1 MHWATIIWS
10 MIASACLTV
19 AAIYFLVWYR
29 NRASRASLFFAIATV
44 STAGSAFCELW
55 MMHAETVAD
64 QTAAIRLLQVP
75 LLCLFVSIT
84 WFVWTYLE
92 AGRRWLAWTIVVLRG
107 LYVLP
112 NFVMGQNPSFR
123 ELSVQR
129 IQFLGES
136 VTVVEGV
143 TNPFLAVG
151 QFGVLLVLAFVADAS
166 ITTWRRGDRRKAIV
180 GGTIQLFLAV
190 GLAASLP
197 VFWANARTP
206 LMISP
211 FFLGLIALM
220 GYELSRDVLRASQL
234 VEELKI
240 TESGLRESEARINLA
255 IEAGDF
261 GIWIRDLE
269 RDNIWASEILGL
281 PVSGRSFGGL
291 QLHTNRR
298 SSPGVGMLLLTSQR

>member
-1 MHWATIIWS
+1 
-10 MIASACLTV
+10 
-19 AAIYFLVWYR
+19 
-29 NRASRASLFFAIATV
+29 
-44 STAGSAFCELW
+44 
-55 MMHAETVAD
+55 
-64 QTAAIRLLQVP
+64 
-75 LLCLFVSIT
+75 
-84 WFVWTYLE
+84 
-92 AGRRWLAWTIVVLRG
+92 
-107 LYVLP
+107 
-112 NFVMGQNPSFR
+112 
-123 ELSVQR
+123 
-129 IQFLGES
+129 
-136 VTVVEGV
+136 
-143 TNPFLAVG
+143 
-151 QFGVLLVLAFVADAS
+151 
-166 ITTWRRGDRRKAIV
+166 
-180 GGTIQLFLAV
+180 
-190 GLAASLP
+190 
-197 VFWANARTP
+197 
-206 LMISP
+206 MISP

>member
-129 IQFLGES
+129 IQFLG
-136 VTVVEGV
+136 
-143 TNPFLAVG
+143 
-151 QFGVLLVLAFVADAS
+151 
-166 ITTWRRGDRRKAIV
+166 
-180 GGTIQLFLAV
+180 
-190 GLAASLP
+190 
-197 VFWANARTP
+197 
-206 LMISP
+206 
-211 FFLGLIALM
+211 
-220 GYELSRDVLRASQL
+220 
-234 VEELKI
+234 
-240 TESGLRESEARINLA
+240 
-255 IEAGDF
+255 
-261 GIWIRDLE
+261 
-269 RDNIWASEILGL
+269 
-281 PVSGRSFGGL
+281 
-291 QLHTNRR
+291 NR
-298 SSPGVGMLLLTSQR
+298 